1 MGHIVDTITPAGTVR
16 AVFTDRTDGD
26 FSIHSDPSALQRN
39 RRGVIDRPWT
49 WLHQVHGSR
58 VVEVTEAG
66 QWAGSEADGAVTR
79 APLAP
84 LAVMTADC
92 APVVLIAEQGFAVVH
107 AGWRGLV
114 AGIVEE
120 AARKLGELNAAAPIG
135 SLVGPCINAAAYEFS
150 EADLSRAADRL
161 GSAVR
166 SETRWGTPALD
177 VPAAV
182 GVACERAGWPPPPIP
197 PACTS
202 DERWFSHRS
211 RAEPGRQVAVAWLEP
226 LAPSPSPQGVAG

>member
-1 MGHIVDTITPAGTVR
+1 MGHTVATITAAGTVR
-16 AVFTDRTDGD
+16 VVFTDRSDGD
-26 FSIHSDPSALQRN
+26 FSIHSDPTALERN
-39 RRGVIDRPWT
+39 RRSVIDRPWT
-49 WLHQVHGSR
+49 WLHQIHGKE

-66 QWAGSEADGAVTR
+66 QWAGTQADGAATTT
-79 APLAP
+79 PLAP

-114 AGIVEE
+114 AGVVEE
-120 AARKLGELNAAAPIG
+120 AARKLADLQAAAPID

-150 EADLSRAADRL
+150 EADLSAAADRL

-166 SETRWGTPALD
+166 SETQWGTPALD

-182 GVACERAGWPPPPIP
+182 AAACERAGWPPPATA

-202 DERWFSHRS
+202 DDRWFSHRTRS
-211 RAEPGRQVAVAWLEP
+211 EPGRQVAVAWLQP
-226 LAPSPSPQGVAG
+226 IAAP